1 MVTIPKT
8 QRSPVQ
14 CYIQRVRSG
23 VQRLWP
29 YYALWLCPDDTM
41 PVSRVCG
48 VGVGVGVCACVCGE
62 RESEGERESKEAVC
76 SVWTLGRQRVVAGSC
91 VRKLRS
97 TLHIYVYM
105 YIYVYT
111 YVYTYIYV
119 YVYMYI
125 YII

>member
-1 MVTIPKT
+1 MVTIPNVCVCVCVCVCVWSDVKRFVMVTIPKT

-48 VGVGVGVCACVCGE
+48 LCVWRE
-62 RESEGERESKEAVC
+62 REGG
-76 SVWTLGRQRVVAGSC
+76 SV
-91 VRKLRS
+91 
-97 TLHIYVYM
+97 
-105 YIYVYT
+105 
-111 YVYTYIYV
+111 
-119 YVYMYI
+119 
-125 YII
+125 